1 METPAAIDQCE
12 TAGGRVSTGG
22 KNREDRRDRIN
33 LQYATG
39 GSGRVY
45 KAVRQLKKCG
55 HDRSQSVKPEENGYK
70 CLSIYK
76 YLY

>member
-1 METPAAIDQCE
+1 METPAAIDQRE

-39 GSGRVY
+39 GSERVY

-55 HDRSQSVKPEENGYK
+55 HDRSQHQLRVRPQRHGENK
-70 CLSIYK
+70 LP
-76 YLY
+76 